1 MPEVG
6 LGDLGQEKY
15 TLGRPGEV
23 RLLAEIEPTSS
34 SEMG

>member
-6 LGDLGQEKY
+6 LGDLGKEKD

-34 SEMG
+34 SGVG